1 MASANP
7 RAVDRFRAKID
18 TSVDIAIRRSTDND
32 PTMASPPTTTGSAAA
47 SRPPNTHT
55 STAKLTG
62 IAIDSITSTSRSVC
76 ELICEYTIAEP
87 PANTVTSR
95 CLGSTD
101 SDTASARACAR

>member
-1 MASANP
+1 
-7 RAVDRFRAKID
+7 
-18 TSVDIAIRRSTDND
+18 
-32 PTMASPPTTTGSAAA
+32 MASPPTSTGSAAA

-62 IAIDSITSTSRSVC
+62 NAIDSITSTSRSVC

-87 PANTVTSR
+87 PDNTVTSR